1 MYLKDLSRLFMIF
14 LGVVLLFGF
23 SNGQAYCG
31 QKEGYKHRSEAV
43 LKHNPNNS
51 EYFSF
56 FELYT
61 DNSKQGIP
69 NYITE
74 DFLLLSYSLLRQ
86 KTVKS
91 LEMQVLMPEFRKLL
105 NSLSTKMADQDK
117 DAVTKAN
124 LEFIKIL
131 QALLE
136 GKTSLEAADRS
147 VKEFKLVLEAD
158 GIKQS
163 PLWGH
168 KMDYSRFAPRGA
180 YTESKE
186 RKAYFRAMKY
196 ASGVFFAVKESEAT
210 GISKKMAG
218 RMTDQAWQIVSL
230 IQDDEE
236 LKKTY
241 KSLNKHLKWR
251 FGPADDLVMQDIL
264 AVAEKIS
271 PKQGQDFSQGLL
283 EYAKKHERQPSIL
296 SGLVRRDA
304 LEKGLSPKDVLTGW
318 RLLPQR
324 RTPNAA
330 AFQELV
336 YDRVGE
342 YLGDKEPFSL
352 TVIQGRPVKGFPLV
366 SEIMALLGSDLAEKE
381 LESGDEQNFK
391 GYAKAWTRAGEA
403 LAKAPGLCGWQQGL
417 LQTWLGAQGRH
428 VPDEK
433 RRLTSAKSFWTWQ
446 RYLGVLYAKQS
457 TTITSKG
464 LSKNKPCK
472 TAYIEPAVEL
482 YLVLGQLVD
491 QHRKINP
498 NPVWDKFKAIID
510 KCLQISWAELKG
522 RKLGEDEVSFLN
534 SLDLRIK
541 GLTGGK
547 DHPIVVDV
555 HTVPSSK
562 QILEEAIGLPRVVYK
577 ELPGKNKARGAL
589 FTHYEFKQPMK
600 ERLTDEK
607 WMEKL
612 ERR

>member
-1 MYLKDLSRLFMIF
+1 MSLKYLFRYVFIF
-14 LGVVLLFGF
+14 LGVVLVLGYA
-23 SNGQAYCG
+23 STELVLGQEKNKSTGA
-31 QKEGYKHRSEAV
+31 EEA
-43 LKHNPNNS
+43 LKQNPNDS

-56 FELYT
+56 FELYA

-91 LEMQVLMPEFRKLL
+91 LEMQVLMPEFKKLL
-105 NSLSTKMADQDK
+105 SGLSTKLAEQDK
-117 DAVTKAN
+117 DAPTKAN
-124 LEFIKIL
+124 LEFIRIL

-136 GKTSLEAADRS
+136 GKTSLEAADRA
-147 VKEFKLVLEAD
+147 VKEFKLVLEAN
-158 GIKQS
+158 GIQQS

-168 KMDYSRFAPRGA
+168 KMDYTRFAPRGA

-196 ASGVFFAVKESEAT
+196 ASGVLFAVKESEAT

-218 RMTDQAWQIVSL
+218 RMTAQAWQIVSL
-230 IQDDEE
+230 IQADEE
-236 LKKTY
+236 LKKVY
-241 KSLNKHLKWR
+241 ESLNRHLKWR
-251 FGPADDLVMQDIL
+251 FGPADDLLSQDIL
-264 AVAEKIS
+264 TVAEKIS
-271 PKQGQDFSQGLL
+271 PKKGEAFRQGLL
-283 EYAKKHERQPSIL
+283 EYAQKQERQPSIL
-296 SGLVRRDA
+296 SGLVRKDA
-304 LEKGLSPKDVLTGW
+304 LEKGLRPQDVLIGW

-324 RTPNAA
+324 RTPSAA

-342 YLGDKEPFSL
+342 YQGDKDPFSL

-391 GYAKAWTRAGEA
+391 VYAKAWTRAGEA
-403 LAKAPGLCGWQQGL
+403 LAKAPGLSCWQQGL
-417 LQTWLGAQGRH
+417 LQTWLEAQGEH
-428 VPDEK
+428 IPEQE
-433 RRLTSAKSFWTWQ
+433 RRLSTAKAFWTWQ

-482 YLVLGQLVD
+482 YLSLGQLVE
-491 QHRKINP
+491 QHKKINP
-498 NPVWDKFKAIID
+498 DPVWDKFKAIID

-555 HTVPSSK
+555 HTVSSSK
-562 QILEEAIGLPRVVYK
+562 QVLEEAIGLPRVVYK